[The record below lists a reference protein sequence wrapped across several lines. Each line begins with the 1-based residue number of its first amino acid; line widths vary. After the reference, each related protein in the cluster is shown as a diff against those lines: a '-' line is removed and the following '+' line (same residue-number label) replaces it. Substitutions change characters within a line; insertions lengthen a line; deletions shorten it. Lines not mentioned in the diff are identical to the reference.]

1 MQRPE
6 HPPVPPRQP
15 TKPLRL
21 VVAGGGT
28 GGHLF
33 AGVAVAEVF
42 MARHPANRVLF
53 VSTGNRF
60 ERRVLARCGFPLA
73 PVAIAGIKGRGR
85 RQQVSAAL
93 KIPGALLQSLRILRA
108 FRPDLV
114 LGVGSYAAG
123 PVVLAA
129 RLLGCK
135 IALHEQNLLP
145 GITNRLLVRLAD
157 RFYVSFADTRRAA
170 GRTPVRVTGNPVR
183 SAIRELASRPP
194 APVAPPDRPLTVLVV
209 GGSQGAH
216 SINQAVLAAL
226 ESLPDPA
233 GINWIH
239 QTGAQDQQAV
249 ARGYAGRGVSAR
261 VQAFFE
267 DIAAHYA
274 AADLLVCRA
283 GATTVA
289 EITAIGKAALF
300 IPFPFAA
307 DNHQQFNAQA
317 LVTAGAADMILER
330 DLTGV
335 LLARKLQ
342 FYRSRRDCLAAMAV
356 RAREL
361 GRADAAQAIVSDC
374 CHLIGAHTAPHSKG

>member
-1 MQRPE
+1 MPKPDQSQAPF
-6 HPPVPPRQP
+6 RQA
-15 TKPLRL
+15 TRPLRL

-33 AGVAVAEVF
+33 AGIAVAEVF
-42 MARHPANRVLF
+42 MARQPGNRVLF

-73 PVAIAGIKGRGR
+73 SVPIEGIKGRGR
-85 RQQVSAAL
+85 RQQLSAAL

-145 GITNRLLVRLAD
+145 GITNRLLVPLAD

-183 SAIRELASRPP
+183 RAIRELAARP
-194 APVAPPDRPLTVLVV
+194 AAAVAPPDRPLRVLVA

-226 ESLPDPA
+226 DSLPDPS
-233 GINWIH
+233 GITWVH
-239 QTGAQDQQAV
+239 QTGAQDAQAV
-249 ARGYAGRGVSAR
+249 ARAFAARGLSAR

-267 DIAAHYA
+267 DIAAQYG
-274 AADLLVCRA
+274 AADLLICRA

-289 EITAIGKAALF
+289 EITAIGKAAVF
-300 IPFPFAA
+300 VPFPFAA

-317 LVTAGAADMILER
+317 LVAAGAAEMILER
-330 DLTGV
+330 DLTGA

-342 FYRSRRDCLAAMAV
+342 FYRRHREALAAMAA

-361 GRADAAQAIVSDC
+361 GRADAAQAIVADC

>member
-1 MQRPE
+1 MPRPD
-6 HPPVPPRQP
+6 PSQAPAGPAA
-15 TKPLRL
+15 KALRL

-194 APVAPPDRPLTVLVV
+194 APVAPPDRPLTVLVA

-226 ESLPDPA
+226 DSLPDPA

-239 QTGAQDQQAV
+239 QTGAQDEQAV
-249 ARGYAGRGVSAR
+249 ARGYAGRGVNTR

-317 LVTAGAADMILER
+317 LVAAGAADMILER
-330 DLTGV
+330 DLTGA
-335 LLARKLQ
+335 LLAHKLQ

-361 GRADAAQAIVSDC
+361 GRADAAEAIVADC
-374 CHLIGAHTAPHSKG
+374 CRLIGDQTVPHSKG

>member
-1 MQRPE
+1 
-6 HPPVPPRQP
+6 
-15 TKPLRL
+15 

-93 KIPGALLQSLRILRA
+93 KIPRALLQSLRILRA

-194 APVAPPDRPLTVLVV
+194 APVAPPDRPLTVLVA

-226 ESLPDPA
+226 DRLPDPA

-239 QTGAQDQQAV
+239 QTGAQDEQAI
-249 ARGYAGRGVSAR
+249 ARGYAGRGVGAR

-267 DIAAHYA
+267 DIAVHYA

-330 DLTGV
+330 DLTGA

-342 FYRSRRDCLAAMAV
+342 FYRSHRDCLAAMAV

-361 GRADAAQAIVSDC
+361 GRADAAEAIVADC
-374 CHLIGAHTAPHSKG
+374 CHLIGAHTVPNSKG